1 MVYPLKA
8 FNVYFFFW
16 TKFSSQTLSS
26 FKIFPI
32 LRKTRSQIIIFAHYL
47 FRCKHFHKTSSLY
60 KQTYTKH
67 FIYKFFINIFINET
81 SHITSYTTLKIHK
94 FFFSS
99 ENLSFVA
106 SKQFSINKSFFL
118 LFFSTKIISIHKK
131 TMTA

>member
-8 FNVYFFFW
+8 FNVILV
-16 TKFSSQTLSS
+16 FSEPNFLHRHLVHS
-26 FKIFPI
+26 KNFPI

-106 SKQFSINKSFFL
+106 SKQFFYK
-118 LFFSTKIISIHKK
+118 
-131 TMTA
+131 